1 MADTYLT
8 RTQTTGD
15 RQKMTWSFWIKISG
29 SGGRVFNS
37 INADWNNN
45 YVSSIHFNTT
55 GYLTVYN
62 VDGSSNIDVR
72 PSRLYRDKNAWY
84 HIVIAMDTTQSTAS
98 DRIKIYTNGVQE
110 TSFVNTTYPPQNADN
125 TQWNY
130 NGNNLTIGKRVYDTA
145 QYTDGIISHF
155 HFIDGTTYTPSA
167 FGETD
172 STTGEWKIK
181 TDPSVTYGNN
191 GFFIFK
197 DGTNLSG
204 STVQDQSGKGN
215 NFTAYGTLTKTEDS
229 PSNVFATLNPLDNFF
244 AQNTFSYGNTRQLTD
259 NSRYAWSTSTLGM
272 TSGKYYCEVR
282 HSGNIGD
289 NYPEI
294 GIAGRGLEDTSTA
307 LGTVHNTVSY
317 QYNGQILINGTASS
331 FGSAYSSTA
340 IIGIALDVTNS
351 KIYFS
356 LNGVWQGSG
365 NPTTGANGKTITTAS
380 TVRLGA
386 YFFAGGDYGNSS
398 RVTFDWNFGN
408 GYFNSTAISSAGTN
422 ASGNGIFEYDV
433 PTGYTALST
442 KGLNL

>member
-1 MADTYLT
+1 MANTTLT
-8 RTQTTGD
+8 RTFGTPSSTKTG
-15 RQKMTWSFWIKISG
+15 TFSFWLKNLSSSGGGVFNNYGDANNRAILYISNSQIDYYDAATGTSISG
-29 SGGRVFNS
+29 
-37 INADWNNN
+37 
-45 YVSSIHFNTT
+45 T
-55 GYLTVYN
+55 
-62 VDGSSNIDVR
+62 
-72 PSRLYRDKNAWY
+72 PQYRDPNGWY
-84 HIVIAMDTTQSTAS
+84 HVVLRIDTTQSSAN
-98 DRIKIYTNGVQE
+98 DRT
-110 TSFVNTTYPPQNADN
+110 
-125 TQWNY
+125 
-130 NGNNLTIGKRVYDTA
+130 RVYVNGALQEATYGHTYNLNENSYMFTA
-145 QYTDGIISHF
+145 GTPFVIGRDNSSGGSGDHLNAVISHF
-155 HFIDGTTYTPSA
+155 HYCDGQSYAPTV
-167 FGETD
+167 FGSVD
-172 STTGEWKIK
+172 SVTGEWQIN
-181 TDPSVTYGNN
+181 TAPSMTMGNQ
-191 GFFIFK
+191 GFTILK
-197 DGTNLSG
+197 DGNTI
-204 STVQDQSGKGN
+204 TDQSANSN
-215 NFTAYGTLTKTEDS
+215 NFSLGSGAITKTQDC

-365 NPTTGANGKTITTAS
+365 NPTTGANGKTITTVS

-408 GYFNSTAISSAGTN
+408 GYFNSTAVSSAGTN
-422 ASGNGIFEYDV
+422 ASGNGIFEHDV
-433 PTGYTALST
+433 PTGFTALST

>member
-1 MADTYLT
+1 MANTYLT
-8 RTQTTGD
+8 RTFGSTPTMTKFTWSGWVKKSKLGTQQAMISGYQNSNTGQLFYFTGD
-15 RQKMTWSFWIKISG
+15 DKLAYYAQA
-29 SGGRVFNS
+29 GGVVKCNVITNAVFKDTS
-37 INADWNNN
+37 
-45 YVSSIHFNTT
+45 
-55 GYLTVYN
+55 
-62 VDGSSNIDVR
+62 
-72 PSRLYRDKNAWY
+72 AWY
-84 HIVIAMDTTQSTAS
+84 HIMLVVDSTQSNAANRVKFYVNNVLKSYATTVAHALNWEA
-98 DRIKIYTNGVQE
+98 YFMMTVPTNVGRNGMNTSNYFEGVM
-110 TSFVNTTYPPQNADN
+110 
-125 TQWNY
+125 
-130 NGNNLTIGKRVYDTA
+130 
-145 QYTDGIISHF
+145 SHM
-155 HFIDGTTYTPSA
+155 HMTHGYLYTPST

-172 STTGEWKIK
+172 SLTGEWKIK
-181 TDPSVTYGNN
+181 TDPTVNYNSN
-191 GFFIFK
+191 GFFILK
-197 DGTNLSG
+197 NTNTGTDYSG
-204 STVQDQSGKGN
+204 NSETFSSGG
-215 NFTAYGTLTKTEDS
+215 GTLTKTEDN
-229 PSNVFATLNPLDNFF
+229 PSNVFATLNPLDNYF

-356 LNGVWQGSG
+356 LNGVWQGGG
-365 NPTTGANGKTITTAS
+365 NPTTGANGKTITTVS

-408 GYFNSTAISSAGTN
+408 GYFNSTAVSSAGTN
-422 ASGNGIFEYDV
+422 ASGNGIFEHDV
-433 PTGYTALST
+433 PTGFTALST